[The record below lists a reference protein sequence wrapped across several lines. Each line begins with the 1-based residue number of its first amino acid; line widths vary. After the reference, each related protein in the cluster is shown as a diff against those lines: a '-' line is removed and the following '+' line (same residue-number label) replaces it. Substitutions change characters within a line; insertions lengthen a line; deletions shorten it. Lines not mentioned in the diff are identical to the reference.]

1 MDIVGPLPTSAM
13 GFSYLFTMVDRFTR
27 WLEAVPIKSI
37 TVQQCV
43 DTFIATWVARY
54 GLPATIASD
63 QGSSPQLCGLVCTSC

>member
-37 TVQQCV
+37 TAQQ
-43 DTFIATWVARY
+43 
-54 GLPATIASD
+54 
-63 QGSSPQLCGLVCTSC
+63 